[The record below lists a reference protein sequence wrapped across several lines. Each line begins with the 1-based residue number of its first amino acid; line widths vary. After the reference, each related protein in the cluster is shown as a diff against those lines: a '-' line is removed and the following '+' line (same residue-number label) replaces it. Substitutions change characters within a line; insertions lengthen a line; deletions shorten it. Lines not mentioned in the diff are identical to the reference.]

1 MLSDS
6 ITINPLF
13 ISSPLEGGVGGGGL
27 IETGGL
33 FEMGGT
39 HKFREYAGIS
49 SS

>member
-6 ITINPLF
+6 NYYHK
-13 ISSPLEGGVGGGGL
+13 SSIYFKSTWGRGGGL

-39 HKFREYAGIS
+39 YKFREYAGIYS
-49 SS
+49 S